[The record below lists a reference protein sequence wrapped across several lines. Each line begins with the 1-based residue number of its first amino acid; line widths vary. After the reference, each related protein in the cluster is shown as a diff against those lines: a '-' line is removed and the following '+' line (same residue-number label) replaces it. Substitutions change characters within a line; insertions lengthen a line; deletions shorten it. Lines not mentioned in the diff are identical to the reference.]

1 MYRKLKRTW
10 SHNDL
15 NYIPKFKELFPE
27 LRLVDNEELADRF
40 IDLGLDFYTE
50 VKTPVKFITRLTL
63 PFGLL
68 IVNSLILKVQGSV
81 NEYVNPCP
89 LVINVRIKKTKNNII
104 FLRLIIDF
112 LFISYT

>member
-15 NYIPKFKELFPE
+15 NYIPKFKKLFPE

-40 IDLGLDFYTE
+40 IELGLDFYTE

-68 IVNSLILKVQGSV
+68 LMGLMFIGLPFVFMITGKWTYPLTEKNRILNWFRS
-81 NEYVNPCP
+81 
-89 LVINVRIKKTKNNII
+89 
-104 FLRLIIDF
+104 LRL
-112 LFISYT
+112 LS